1 MVFEHVFTYT
11 CYYFGWLP
19 ASCVHLHRRSR
30 SLPIMNRQKSPKEY
44 GNMLQHLLASHSYG
58 IASYRFGWLQW
69 FKDVFCSP
77 LLIFQG
83 AAHDARD
90 HTTVSTL
97 SPQPPS
103 KAGIFCG
110 SCGRQD
116 FVVVYWGQISTN
128 HNRVEVWSIFG
139 GDGQLPA
146 RIRAMTSG
154 IHQRPL
160 ASSHTFT
167 SSLKAV
173 DASGCQWMPVVR
185 ASWNFGKL
193 GKLMLRNWCFC
204 RQATFSAIAQ
214 NMGWLGCWLAGP
226 ATSTRSNLDEL
237 VSWLEHRGWNRGC
250 GTHTSAEVLP
260 HSDF

>member
-58 IASYRFGWLQW
+58 IASYRFGWLQC

-116 FVVVYWGQISTN
+116 LSRFRCGLLRANINQSQQRWSLIHFWGRWAASCQDP
-128 HNRVEVWSIFG
+128 
-139 GDGQLPA
+139 GDDFRDPSKDACFQ
-146 RIRAMTSG
+146 
-154 IHQRPL
+154 
-160 ASSHTFT
+160 SHLHLQFE
-167 SSLKAV
+167 S
-173 DASGCQWMPVVR
+173 SGCQWMPVVR

>member
-1 MVFEHVFTYT
+1 MVFEHFFTCT

-77 LLIFQG
+77 LLIWKRGRHTMPGTTRLFLLWALSRQRQG
-83 AAHDARD
+83 FSVEAVEDKIY
-90 HTTVSTL
+90 
-97 SPQPPS
+97 Q
-103 KAGIFCG
+103 G
-110 SCGRQD
+110 

-128 HNRVEVWSIFG
+128 HNRGEVWSIFG

-160 ASSHTFT
+160 ASSHHLQFE
-167 SSLKAV
+167 S
-173 DASGCQWMPVVR
+173 SGCQWMPVVR